1 MLHKVVTVFG
11 NSRRVKTKGITGL
24 ILDDW
29 DDIAILGKTHACSP
43 AFLFKIVGQRKEREP
58 NTTGAAACLCPF
70 CPFVPSVLCFVC
82 VLCVLLEGLGCRR
95 VVSSWD
101 VSVAWSVARAGA
113 SRDRIKNRLCDV
125 AFGPETFD

>member
-1 MLHKVVTVFG
+1 MIGMILPYSAKRTLAH
-11 NSRRVKTKGITGL
+11 RRFSSKL
-24 ILDDW
+24 
-29 DDIAILGKTHACSP
+29 LGKEKRENPTQPARQRACVHSVP
-43 AFLFKIVGQRKEREP
+43 S
-58 NTTGAAACLCPF
+58 
-70 CPFVPSVLCFVC
+70 VPSVLCFVC